1 MAGGRSR
8 VPDLRRLTI
17 AAGVA
22 VLLVAL
28 GVFSSVVDRGFGE
41 LGAARAERRRLE
53 RERERLEYRVRV
65 LRETLERIRSDPAA
79 AEAYARGELGW
90 IRPGETVVL
99 LATPTPEAVR
109 VPLTRPT
116 PTPILSLR
124 E

>member
-1 MAGGRSR
+1 MAGGRSH
-8 VPDLRRLTI
+8 VPDLRWLSI

-22 VLLVAL
+22 VLIAAL
-28 GVFSSVVDRGFGE
+28 GLFSSVVDRGFGE

-53 RERERLEYRVRV
+53 QERERLQRRVQV
-65 LRETLERIRSDPAA
+65 LGETLDRIRTDPAA
-79 AEAYARGELGW
+79 AEAFARHELGW
-90 IRPGETVVL
+90 IRPGEAVVL
-99 LATPTPEAVR
+99 LATPTPEAIR